1 MTPLPHH
8 STSSLR
14 PLNPTTSH
22 NNNNNGSGQHA
33 SASTAADIEPI
44 RVTGAKYYAPLP
56 RSPCTRHCCLLLVM
70 FGFSSTVCLYR
81 AKAFCA
87 SSVSSSPFSS
97 RMVIELAH
105 NSSENPVA
113 QTADRLC
120 KLNWSRCC
128 PHGSKSF
135 QRNRTHGT
143 DLFLNVSPQTLQMA
157 NSWPGVFQALS
168 CSANLFS
175 LNCLRRYFLFQCCFL
190 LGCVLIYTI

>member
-1 MTPLPHH
+1 MEKSENTALVLSCGRRIHILSKMMTPLPHH

-22 NNNNNGSGQHA
+22 NNNNNNGSGQHA
-33 SASTAADIEPI
+33 CASTAADIEPI

-113 QTADRLC
+113 QTAD
-120 KLNWSRCC
+120 SQ
-128 PHGSKSF
+128 PS
-135 QRNRTHGT
+135 
-143 DLFLNVSPQTLQMA
+143 QTLQVESEQML
-157 NSWPGVFQALS
+157 STWFQKLPTQQNTRNRFVPERVSPNA
-168 CSANLFS
+168 
-175 LNCLRRYFLFQCCFL
+175 
-190 LGCVLIYTI
+190 